1 MTMIKVL
8 LVDDHELVRAGVR
21 RILEEAGDMQVVGE
35 ASDGGEA
42 LRVVRKLAPDVVLMD
57 VNMPGMG
64 GIEATR
70 RLLRLMP
77 GIKVIALTVLEGDP
91 FPARLHE
98 AGAVGFVT
106 KGCPAREVIEAVRT
120 ANRGLPYVAS
130 AVARRHMLADWK
142 GGATSPFEELS
153 AREMQVAMMILN
165 GQRTQGIADS
175 LSLSPKT
182 VSTYRQRIYDK
193 LGVQTDV
200 ELTRLAYRYQ
210 LIVEQQDG

>member
-1 MTMIKVL
+1 MIKVL
-8 LVDDHELVRAGVR
+8 LVDDHELVRTGVR

-35 ASDGGEA
+35 ASDGDEA

-77 GIKVIALTVLEGDP
+77 GIKVIALTVLDGDP

-98 AGAVGFVT
+98 AGAVGFLT
-106 KGCPAREVIEAVRT
+106 KGCPAREMIEAVRT
-120 ANRGLPYVAS
+120 ASRGLPYVAS
-130 AVARRHMLADWK
+130 AVAPKHMLAAWQ
-142 GGATSPFEELS
+142 GVATSPFEELS

-165 GQRTQGIADS
+165 GQRTQEIAAS

-210 LIVEQQDG
+210 LIVEQQDD